1 MTELELRK
9 FHRCW
14 GIYLVAFLALQA
26 VSGLALSIGDLV
38 RASQSDFLALLGVLH
53 HGWNPLGSLYRILLS
68 LATAVQG
75 ISGIILFVFILSR
88 HRQSLTE

>member
-9 FHRCW
+9 FHRNW
-14 GIYLVAFLALQA
+14 GIFLVPFLALQG
-26 VSGLALSIGDLV
+26 VSGLALSLSDLV
-38 RASQSDFLALLGVLH
+38 RAPQSEFLALLGVLH

-75 ISGIILFVFILSR
+75 ISGIILFVFIRSR

>member
-26 VSGLALSIGDLV
+26 GSGLALSIGDLV
-38 RASQSDFLALLGVLH
+38 RASQSEFLTLLG
-53 HGWNPLGSLYRILLS
+53 PSGSKS
-68 LATAVQG
+68 
-75 ISGIILFVFILSR
+75 
-88 HRQSLTE
+88 